1 MIELIETAKDSLK
14 STLTSINDKAPVNVT
29 SFQNEVEVLNSKDI
43 TRKPA
48 RYHRHHKQQQQQQQQ
63 KTWHRFYVMTFDLCK
78 NGLMRIAHDTV
89 IQLRTVQHS
98 TQHTVSS
105 SFGIYLVSF
114 YYCVTKFA
122 RISTRFRS
130 LHVRT

>member
-63 KTWHRFYVMTFDLCK
+63 KTWHRF
-78 NGLMRIAHDTV
+78 
-89 IQLRTVQHS
+89 
-98 TQHTVSS
+98 
-105 SFGIYLVSF
+105 
-114 YYCVTKFA
+114 
-122 RISTRFRS
+122 
-130 LHVRT
+130 